1 MSTTAFKFDFNETP
15 KDWPASAGVWSG
27 SADQLKRY
35 NAPSPCKWN
44 DACVYTQCCGFVHAG
59 EEGTGL
65 KYFPG
70 RSVTASDG
78 KQFWESPCLRLI
90 GSPNFYERR
99 RLHLSWPAW
108 CRRKGISSPVPLCER
123 PTLIYGRKENTHIL
137 PTTNVEKQ
145 VKEDAQQIAGWQA
158 HQKSHTSFL
167 PFWRRPG
174 ITEEQAKNAL
184 GEQIYIMV
192 KESLDQTIENRVIL
206 DLVHPSV
213 NAGKIT
219 GMILEAHDVNELEQ
233 LLNNDAD
240 LSRNIWQGVHVMAAS
255 ATGKDTECAAVC
267 ADDEWSAAHDS
278 GF

>member
-1 MSTTAFKFDFNETP
+1 MSTPFKFDFNAPP
-15 KDWPASAGVWSG
+15 KDWPASAGVWTG

-44 DACVYTQCCGFVHAG
+44 DACVYPQCCGFVHAG

-65 KYFPG
+65 KYFAG

-108 CRRKGISSPVPLCER
+108 CRRQGIALPVPLCER
-123 PTLIYGRKENTHIL
+123 PTTIYRRKENTDIL
-137 PTTNVEKQ
+137 PQAVIPEGT
-145 VKEDAQQIAGWQA
+145 GWQA
-158 HQKSHTSFL
+158 HQKTQASFL

-192 KESLDQTIENRVIL
+192 KESLDQTTENRVIL

-213 NAGKIT
+213 NANKIT
-219 GMILEAHDVNELEQ
+219 GMILDAHNINELEQ
-233 LLNNDAD
+233 LLTNDIE
-240 LSRNIWQGVHVMAAS
+240 LSRNIWQGVHVMRAYT
-255 ATGKDTECAAVC
+255 TGKDTERAAVC
-267 ADDEWSAAHDS
+267 ADDEWSTAHDAA
-278 GF
+278 F

>member
-1 MSTTAFKFDFNETP
+1 MSTPFKFDFNATP
-15 KDWPASAGVWSG
+15 KDWPASAGAWTG

-65 KYFPG
+65 KYFAG
-70 RSVTASDG
+70 RSVAASDG

-108 CRRKGISSPVPLCER
+108 CKRQGIALPVPLCER
-123 PTLIYGRKENTHIL
+123 PTTIYRRKEQKDL
-137 PTTNVEKQ
+137 PPTLEELTKHE
-145 VKEDAQQIAGWQA
+145 ETQQLAGWQA
-158 HQKSHTSFL
+158 HQKTQASFL

-174 ITEEQAKNAL
+174 VTEEQAKNAL

-192 KESLDQTIENRVIL
+192 KESLDQTTEDRAIL
-206 DLVHPSV
+206 DLVYPSV

-219 GMILEAHDVNELEQ
+219 GMILDAHNINELEQ
-233 LLNNDAD
+233 LLTNDIE
-240 LSRNIWQGVHVMAAS
+240 LSRNIWQGVHVVTAH

-278 GF
+278 AF